1 MICGSLPESLHIMA
15 LHFVFS
21 PGVHHARAAA
31 CRIALV
37 LFLLQS
43 WASTAQTPKKK
54 LGGGINLPTA
64 SQIFPSVNAVEDYM
78 VLLSNYT
85 NSGEYELMYSIRTGM
100 DDWDRAQPIP
110 NLHKPR
116 LDHMGSHCLSHDG
129 RFLLFASSRANGVG
143 KFDIWISERKGSFW
157 SEPRNP
163 GKPLNSTGH
172 EGNPSLSPDG
182 NTLYFMR
189 CDEMT
194 VNDKSGCRLYR
205 SRRRSG
211 NSWSEPE
218 PLPFNSGHDVTPRML
233 IDNRTLLFAS
243 VRAGGMGGLDLY
255 LSREEAGTW
264 TEPVALEYLNTPR
277 NDEYVTVPA
286 KGDVA
291 YYTDRE
297 RDQYQIYKALIPEH
311 LRPDP
316 VLLLTGHVRESG
328 SDRPVNGAL
337 LLVTDL
343 QADRPAGQAQSNAP
357 NGAVFLALT
366 GGREYGLTVAPTQPG
381 FAFISQRHDLKNL
394 GRSAWEQ
401 PVLDLPLLMPGLKIP
416 VTASVFDEGMDQP
429 PFAVDQQLRNIARL
443 LQMNPGLRLRI
454 RAGRKAAD
462 ALPAVADSLPA
473 DSLGLNPVPLTGQTP
488 DSVLLPV
495 DTIMSNGGEAPEL
508 ANIRDQCTPLARSV
522 ADYLVSKGIAA
533 ERLEVSAGCI
543 EPVPETDLL
552 EFEVLD

>member
-1 MICGSLPESLHIMA
+1 MA
-15 LHFVFS
+15 PYFFCSSGNHLVRVV
-21 PGVHHARAAA
+21 GV
-31 CRIALV
+31 CLLALV
-37 LFLLQS
+37 LLVLQPR
-43 WASTAQTPKKK
+43 ASAAQTPKKK

-85 NSGEYELMYSIRTGM
+85 NSGDYELMYSIRTGL

-116 LDHMGSHCLSHDG
+116 LDHMGSYCISHDG

-157 SEPRNP
+157 SQPRNP
-163 GKPLNSTGH
+163 GKPVNSAGH

-194 VNDKSGCRLYR
+194 VNEKSGCRLYR

-233 IDNRTLLFAS
+233 TDNRTLLFAS
-243 VRAGGMGGLDLY
+243 GRAGGKGGLDLY
-255 LSREEAGTW
+255 LSREEAGGW
-264 TEPVALEYLNTPR
+264 TEPVALDYLNTPR

-286 KGDVA
+286 KGDVV

-316 VLLLTGHVRESG
+316 VLLLTGSVREAG
-328 SDRPVNGAL
+328 SDQPVNGAL

-343 QADRPAGQAQSNAP
+343 QEDKPAGQTQSVAP
-357 NGAVFLALT
+357 NGSVFLALP
-366 GGREYGLTVAPTQPG
+366 GGREYGLTVAPIQPG
-381 FAFISQRHDLKNL
+381 FGFNSQHRDLRNL

-401 PVLDLPLLMPGLKIP
+401 PVFELPELLPGLKIP
-416 VTASVFDEGMDQP
+416 VPVTEFAGASDQLPPAMDH
-429 PFAVDQQLRNIARL
+429 QLRNIARL

-462 ALPAVADSLPA
+462 VLPAAADSVPA
-473 DSLGLNPVPLTGQTP
+473 DSLGFHPMPFIAETI

-495 DTIMSNGGEAPEL
+495 DTIMSNGSEAPES
-508 ANIRDQCTPLARSV
+508 ADFSDQCAKLARSI
-522 ADYLVSKGIAA
+522 ADYLMAKGVPA
-533 ERLEVSAGCI
+533 ERLEVATECI
-543 EPVPETDLL
+543 EPLPETDLL